1 VDAIEKTE
9 RTENPADVRARL
21 FRRITQTPSPSGPE
35 LRAKAPLM
43 PPEAEP
49 EPEWGWRDLSNALTR
64 VAGRLFGKSRLAR
77 LASATRG
84 SVTTMLAVSAVPLI
98 AAIGLGTDSGLAFMV
113 KAKMQHSLDA
123 AGLAAGRVI
132 FSENV
137 EADAQ
142 AFFEANFPAHYLD
155 ATVTDFTVT
164 MDAGK
169 EFVTLTAEASSPT
182 RFMSMFG
189 FDEMTVA
196 SRTVIQRENRGMEL
210 ALVMDNTGS
219 MRSGGKITAMKDAAH
234 LLVDTIYG
242 EETSLPDVW
251 ISLVPYTAAVNAGAQ
266 HGDWLAFDDRIH
278 DLPSP
283 YQPTEW
289 LGCVEARTAPLD
301 QDDTPPGDAP
311 FTSYFYAA
319 EVDNE
324 WVPVNESNGA
334 QNNGTGPNL
343 GCGPAITPLVSERA
357 TVDAAIT
364 EMLPW
369 HRGGTTSNL
378 GLVWGWRTLSPRWR
392 GLWDGAEPD
401 VLPLGYDEPLID
413 KVVVILTDGQNQF
426 FDFKGHDPNNGVG
439 PGGSDYTAY
448 GRLADFGFAS
458 LNAAREEIDLRF
470 AAICTA
476 MKAESIEI
484 FAITFGSTPNA
495 STQELYRACA
505 TTPSNYFHSPDNATL
520 EDAFRSI
527 GQVLSNLRIAE

>member
-1 VDAIEKTE
+1 MEPRASRASTADA
-9 RTENPADVRARL
+9 
-21 FRRITQTPSPSGPE
+21 S
-35 LRAKAPLM
+35 
-43 PPEAEP
+43 EAEP
-49 EPEWGWRDLSNALTR
+49 EPECGWRDIAAAVSRLAR
-64 VAGRLFGKSRLAR
+64 RLFGKSRLVR
-77 LASATRG
+77 LATATRV

-113 KAKMQHSLDA
+113 KARMQHSLDA

-142 AFFEANFPAHYLD
+142 AFFDANFPAHYLD

-164 MDAGK
+164 VDAGK

-182 RFMSMFG
+182 RFMTMFG

-196 SRTVIQRENRGMEL
+196 SRTVIHRENRGMEL

-219 MRSGGKITAMKDAAH
+219 MRSRGKITAMKDAAH
-234 LLVDTIYG
+234 LLVDIIYG
-242 EETSLPDVW
+242 EETRLPDVW
-251 ISLVPYTAAVNAGAQ
+251 ISLVPYTAAVNFGAQ
-266 HGDWLAFDDRIH
+266 HGDWLAAGDRIH
-278 DLPSP
+278 DLPNP
-283 YQPTEW
+283 YQPTDW
-289 LGCVEARTAPLD
+289 LGCVEARAAPLD
-301 QDDTPPGDAP
+301 QDDTPPGDAA

-324 WVPVNESNGA
+324 WAPVNESNGA

-357 TVDAAIT
+357 TVEAAIT

-392 GLWDGAEPD
+392 GLWDGADPD
-401 VLPLGYDEPLID
+401 VLPLAYDEPLID

-426 FDFKGHDPNNGVG
+426 FDFRRHDPDNGVG

-458 LNAAREEIDLRF
+458 LNDARAEIDLRF
-470 AAICTA
+470 GTICTA
-476 MKAESIEI
+476 MKAEGIEI
-484 FAITFGSTPNA
+484 FAITFDSTPNA
-495 STQELYRACA
+495 GTQELYRTCA
-505 TTPSNYFHSPDNATL
+505 STPANYFHSPDNATL
-520 EDAFRSI
+520 EEAFRSI

>member
-1 VDAIEKTE
+1 
-9 RTENPADVRARL
+9 
-21 FRRITQTPSPSGPE
+21 
-35 LRAKAPLM
+35 M
-43 PPEAEP
+43 PPEAQP
-49 EPEWGWRDLSNALTR
+49 EPGSGWRDVATAATR
-64 VAGRLFGKSRLAR
+64 FARRLIGSSRFAR

-84 SVTTMLAVSAVPLI
+84 SITTMLAVSAVPLI
-98 AAIGLGTDSGLAFMV
+98 AAVGLGTDAGLAFMV

-142 AFFEANFPAHYLD
+142 AFFDANFPAHYLD

-169 EFVTLTAEASSPT
+169 EFMTLTAEASSPT
-182 RFMSMFG
+182 RFMNIFG
-189 FDEMTVA
+189 FEDMTVA
-196 SRTVIQRENRGMEL
+196 SRAVIHRENRGMEL

-234 LLVDTIYG
+234 LLVDIIYG

-251 ISLVPYTAAVNAGAQ
+251 ISLVPYTATVNIGTQ
-266 HGDWLAFDDRIH
+266 HGDWLAAGDGVH
-278 DLPSP
+278 DVTSP
-283 YQPTEW
+283 FEPTEW
-289 LGCVEARTAPLD
+289 RGCVEARAAPLD

-324 WVPVNESNGA
+324 WAPVNESNGA

-378 GLVWGWRTLSPRWR
+378 GLVWGWRALSPRWR
-392 GLWDGAEPD
+392 GLWDGADPN
-401 VLPLGYDEPLID
+401 VLPLAYDEPLID

-426 FDFKGHDPNNGVG
+426 FDFKGHGPDNGVG
-439 PGGSDYTAY
+439 PGGSDYTVY
-448 GRLADFGFAS
+448 GRLADFGFAT
-458 LNAAREEIDLRF
+458 LGDAREEIDLRF

-476 MKAESIEI
+476 MKAEGIEI

-495 STQELYRACA
+495 GTQELYRTCA
-505 TTPSNYFHSPDNATL
+505 SVPANYFHSPDNATL